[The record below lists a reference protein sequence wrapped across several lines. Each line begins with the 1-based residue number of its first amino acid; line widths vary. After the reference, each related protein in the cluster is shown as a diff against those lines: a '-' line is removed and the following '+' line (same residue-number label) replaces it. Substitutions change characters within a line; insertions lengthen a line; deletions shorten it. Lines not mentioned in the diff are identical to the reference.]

1 MTIITEYKR
10 SIEWMSSSLESTD
23 NNEEKNI
30 RQEKRKVRK
39 TEKVENSRER

>member
-30 RQEKRKVRK
+30 RKEKSEKPRKSRTQEKD
-39 TEKVENSRER
+39 ND